1 VQPWERQGR
10 LDEVA
15 VAVDTRCLKR
25 NSESVDAK
33 SESENID
40 VSDDDSQASGE
51 QSTAEHARGPSA
63 TASSGDTPR
72 PSSPGIAEEFIQ
84 PGGDPVVLS
93 LTRASLR
100 SLERDDTEMTPEIVA
115 LLCAKMAQF
124 VRSSRLRVLH
134 PRFYTVSVLP
144 SVAEAWR
151 EFAGPDPPI
160 VCLPVFDIETDR
172 WVLVAVVSK
181 DDMAIVYYLDCK
193 NPYGY
198 VDGAGKKVAAY
209 LESAYAE
216 LAQSPRR
223 SVPVVVRKV
232 VQRGV
237 ELTPVLDEN
246 SCSSGIHLLSYYATI
261 VRLLDSNQED
271 ADFAWLIGKA
281 MYGYILPRSH
291 LLSEVQD
298 VFAHVLDPKLCW
310 GRSESTG
317 WWPCRRL
324 SLRKETV
331 APPPL
336 KDEVTSTEPD
346 QVPVVWLNREA
357 GGIEWLPSSHI
368 KPLDEMTVDAVLRQ
382 CDASMSESASVTLEA
397 ALTLRA
403 AYKSALASG
412 RV

>member
-1 VQPWERQGR
+1 M
-10 LDEVA
+10 
-15 VAVDTRCLKR
+15 AVDTRYLKR
-25 NSESVDAK
+25 NSESVEAK
-33 SESENID
+33 FEAENID
-40 VSDDDSQASGE
+40 VSDDDSEASGE
-51 QSTAEHARGPSA
+51 ESTGEHARGSSA
-63 TASSGDTPR
+63 SASSGDTLHPIG
-72 PSSPGIAEEFIQ
+72 PGITEEFVQ
-84 PGGDPVVLS
+84 PGGDPTVLS
-93 LTRASLR
+93 FTRSSLR
-100 SLERDDTEMTPEIVA
+100 SLERDDTEMTSEIVA

-124 VRSSRLRVLH
+124 VPSSRLRVLH
-134 PRFYTVSVLP
+134 PRFYAVSVLP
-144 SVAEAWR
+144 LVAEAWR

-160 VCLPVFDIETDR
+160 VCLPVLDIETDR

-181 DDMAIVYYLDCK
+181 DDMAIVYYLDSK

-198 VDGAGKKVAAY
+198 VDGAGKKVATY
-209 LESAYAE
+209 LESAYVE
-216 LAQSPRR
+216 LARSPRR
-223 SVPVVVRKV
+223 SAPVVARKV

-246 SCSSGIHLLSYYATI
+246 SRSSGTHLLSYFATI

-281 MYGYILPRSH
+281 MYGYMLPRAH

-336 KDEVTSTEPD
+336 KDEVASTEPD
-346 QVPVVWLNREA
+346 QAPVVWLNREA
-357 GGIEWLPSSHI
+357 EGIEWLSPSHL
-368 KPLDEMTVDAVLRQ
+368 KPLDEMTVDAVLQQ
-382 CDASMSESASVTLEA
+382 CDTSASASASVTLEE

-412 RV
+412 GV